1 MDNLLDICADLPR
14 LAVAAG
20 SCVVEQG
27 RRIGSLFVLVD
38 GEVAVER
45 DGVEIAGVKAAGSI
59 FGEVAS
65 LLDRPAVITARA
77 KVDSVFLVAED
88 GAAYLAE
95 RPEVTIVVARVLA
108 ARLDTMSGYLDDV
121 KHQYGHQSDHLGL
134 LHEVLGTLMH
144 DRPAVVRPGSARMP
158 ETDY

>member
-1 MDNLLDICADLPR
+1 MPNLLDICGDLPR
-14 LAVAAG
+14 LASPEG

-27 RRIGSLFVLVD
+27 RKIASLFILVD
-38 GEVAVER
+38 GTVAVER
-45 DGVEIAGVKAAGSI
+45 DGVEIAVVKTAGSI

-65 LLDRPAVITARA
+65 LLDRPALITARA
-77 KVDSVFLVAED
+77 KVDSVFVVAED

-95 RPEVTIVVARVLA
+95 RPDVTIIVARVLA
-108 ARLDTMSGYLDDV
+108 ARLDTLSGYLDDV
-121 KHQYGHQSDHLGL
+121 RHQYGHHSDHLGL

-144 DRPAVVRPGSARMP
+144 DQPAAVRPGSARMP

>member
-1 MDNLLDICADLPR
+1 MHNLLDICGDLPR
-14 LAVAAG
+14 LAAAEG

-27 RRIGSLFVLVD
+27 RKIASLFVLVD
-38 GEVAVER
+38 GAVAVER
-45 DGVEIAGVKAAGSI
+45 DGVEIAVVKRPGSI

-65 LLDRPAVITARA
+65 LLDRPALITARA

-95 RPEVTIVVARVLA
+95 RPDVTIGVARVLA
-108 ARLDTMSGYLDDV
+108 ARLDTLSGYLDDV
-121 KHQYGHQSDHLGL
+121 RHQYGHHSDHLGL

-144 DRPAVVRPGSARMP
+144 DQPAVVRPGSARMP

>member
-1 MDNLLDICADLPR
+1 MDNLLEICADLPR
-14 LAVAAG
+14 RAVAAG

-27 RRIGSLFVLVD
+27 REIASLFVLVD
-38 GEVAVER
+38 GEVGVER
-45 DGVEIAGVKAAGSI
+45 DGIEIATVKTAGSI

-65 LLDRPAVITARA
+65 LLGRPAVITARA

-88 GAAYLAE
+88 GPAYLAGQ
-95 RPEVTIVVARVLA
+95 PEVTIVVARVLA
-108 ARLDTMSGYLDDV
+108 TRLDTLSGYLDDV

-144 DRPAVVRPGSARMP
+144 DRPAAVRPGSARMP